1 MPCCT
6 IVQLKSIFTVA
17 LDIDILQ
24 PLVSGVC
31 LFYFFFAV
39 LYAYRLIFVRK
50 SEEVS
55 PFLSEMGN
63 CLLELLDCAL
73 SVIQGNH
80 NDFGSLGCLGSDSFF
95 GGTNSLAASLRSFIC
110 CPIFMKWR
118 DQNDLDV
125 FLYGSVVQSVEK
137 LLKALAKLYK
147 EYSERA
153 KNFHSEMILQD
164 LSSSDISVQNS
175 FPSDSNKS
183 RIMDLDLDVNED
195 SRDVD
200 ILTVGGKIATGISF
214 SSEKWKLGMISVI
227 SRFFSVLHA
236 VTWDTLFELMGK
248 ESDRKVCS
256 THAYKFVYNFFFL

>member
-1 MPCCT
+1 
-6 IVQLKSIFTVA
+6 
-17 LDIDILQ
+17 
-24 PLVSGVC
+24 
-31 LFYFFFAV
+31 
-39 LYAYRLIFVRK
+39 
-50 SEEVS
+50 
-55 PFLSEMGN
+55 MGN

-80 NDFGSLGCLGSDSFF
+80 NDFRSLGCLGSDSIF
-95 GGTNSLAASLRSFIC
+95 GGTSSLAASLRSFIC

-125 FLYGSVVQSVEK
+125 FLYGSVVQSMEK
-137 LLKALAKLYK
+137 LLKALAKLYE
-147 EYSERA
+147 EYSECAR
-153 KNFHSEMILQD
+153 NFDSEMILQD
-164 LSSSDISVQNS
+164 LSASDISVQNS

-183 RIMDLDLDVNED
+183 RIMDVELDVNED

-227 SRFFSVLHA
+227 SCFFPVLHA

-256 THAYKFVYNFFFL
+256 TLINFSIIFWMVVLEVLFFTFYVLFIYLFYLLIQVCEKILYNLCRHPYWPSSAKITDLVENN